1 MGSNPLVFW
10 YQWDYLLTSKEFI
23 VCRVSKIGH
32 DVIYRYKLRTCIYY
46 KYAHM
51 HIIVHRYVLNTWP
64 IPAIVR
70 FERMFS
76 ICRVARMTFLHRMAK
91 EHKSE
96 RARLWNTSSIINTSI
111 ILETLLLVGLYNHN
125 HSAMVLSTPVT
136 IGALQCTWTLL
147 DVPSLALCLS
157 MYAKL
162 FQFILSPSTWNKL
175 TNRGLTR
182 LDTALIF

>member
-1 MGSNPLVFW
+1 MMW
-10 YQWDYLLTSKEFI
+10 YSY
-23 VCRVSKIGH
+23 
-32 DVIYRYKLRTCIYY
+32 IYTQLCTCIYY

-70 FERMFS
+70 RTHVLHLQGSHPCLQRASKGSQDDISPQDAFKRTQERKGSF
-76 ICRVARMTFLHRMAK
+76 
-91 EHKSE
+91 
-96 RARLWNTSSIINTSI
+96 WNTSSIIDTSI
-111 ILETLLLVGLYNHN
+111 ILETLLYNHN

-147 DVPSLALCLS
+147 DVSSLASCLS

-162 FQFILSPSTWNKL
+162 FQFILIYCSYKP
-175 TNRGLTR
+175 
-182 LDTALIF
+182 FYME